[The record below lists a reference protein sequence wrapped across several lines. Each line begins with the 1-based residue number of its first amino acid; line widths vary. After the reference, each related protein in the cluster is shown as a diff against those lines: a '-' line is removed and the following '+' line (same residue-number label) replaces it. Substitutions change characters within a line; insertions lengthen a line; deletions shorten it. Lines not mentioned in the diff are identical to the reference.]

1 MRVYEFAREFDK
13 DSIDFLQELRF
24 KFGFE
29 IKSHLSTIS
38 KEQMIQVRLEYNLEM
53 QVDDSHKEDVE
64 KTFNTTEEKTDE
76 WTLGSG
82 DAIPLETKMESETK
96 RIEELIKKDEQ
107 SMIKTAEHARKEY
120 AKTVHN
126 ITENPE
132 TWANPKVDASSLV
145 LEDIPEEKQQEI
157 IIEKPSWC
165 YRMLGWLLGN

>member
-1 MRVYEFAREFDK
+1 M
-13 DSIDFLQELRF
+13 
-24 KFGFE
+24 
-29 IKSHLSTIS
+29 
-38 KEQMIQVRLEYNLEM
+38 
-53 QVDDSHKEDVE
+53 
-64 KTFNTTEEKTDE
+64 
-76 WTLGSG
+76 GSG
-82 DAIPLETKMESETK
+82 DAKKEPEFISYDLIKADEETKK
-96 RIEELIKKDEQ
+96 IGELIKKDEE

-126 ITENPE
+126 ITENPD